1 MSIPTETIEGE
12 MASSVIDHAVGL
24 LSQQIWCWGRDILR
38 SEGNWL
44 LHQGFTRLEPPWI
57 AKIVLVFIHL
67 SIRITTTLFSVDSGC
82 LRKSVARRYLPT
94 SL

>member
-24 LSQQIWCWGRDILR
+24 LSQQIWCWGKDILR

-44 LHQGFTRLEPPWI
+44 LHQGFTRLEPP
-57 AKIVLVFIHL
+57 VDREDCSSVY
-67 SIRITTTLFSVDSGC
+67 TLID
-82 LRKSVARRYLPT
+82 R
-94 SL
+94 